1 MQEKFIYYQDIDS
14 MKIFSKI
21 GDAIS
26 GRSSNATPTLSIC
39 MMGPRS
45 VGKTTVL
52 TSIFHESQSQIC
64 DGSSIYLKALDANT
78 NTLNDYYTMLVD
90 AVAKKNASN
99 LPASNTISEFQFGLG
114 LAGRAES
121 VKLTIRDFPGEY
133 LTSTI
138 KSDRDEIYNF
148 MANATVIL
156 IAVDTPYLMEEGGRY
171 NAEKNKVDIVTHY
184 LKDNMV
190 AIKDKLVLFVPLKC
204 ERYLHDGKLSQVS
217 EKVKEAYKDLTDY
230 FGKNNIASFVTPI
243 ITLGGIEFDSMKD
256 CNTAGEV
263 SKVSVFRSWETKPE
277 YKPLFCPQPLYYL
290 LTYVANYYEW
300 QKKQKKGFL
309 DSFLDSFFSFI
320 KNDSKFLEEMKKLT
334 RFVIYNKNGFIPIT
348 TNSIIKIN

>member
-1 MQEKFIYYQDIDS
+1 MGVFD
-14 MKIFSKI
+14 KI
-21 GDAIS
+21 GQMVAGS
-26 GRSSNATPTLSIC
+26 PFSSTPTLSIC

-64 DGSSIYLKALDANT
+64 EGSSIYLKALDSNT
-78 NTLNDYYTMLVD
+78 NMLNDYHTMLVD

-114 LAGRAES
+114 LAGRSES

-138 KSDRDEIYNF
+138 KSDREDIYNF
-148 MANATVIL
+148 MASATVIL

-184 LKDNMV
+184 FKDNV
-190 AIKDKLVLFVPLKC
+190 AAVKDKLVLFVPLKC
-204 ERYLHDGKLSQVS
+204 ERYLHDGKLPQVS
-217 EKVKEAYKDLTDY
+217 EKVKETYKELTDF
-230 FGKNNIASFVTPI
+230 FGQNNIASFVTPI
-243 ITLGGIEFDSMKD
+243 ITLGGIEFDSMKNSNVPGD
-256 CNTAGEV
+256 V
-263 SKVSVFRSWETKPE
+263 SKVSVFRSWDVKPE

-290 LTYVANYYEW
+290 LTYVTNYYEW
-300 QKKQKKGFL
+300 QKKQKKGL
-309 DSFLDSFFSFI
+309 IDSFMDSIYSFI
-320 KNDSKFLEEMKKLT
+320 KNDSKFFEEMKKLT
-334 RFVIYNKNGFIPIT
+334 RFVIYNKNGFIPLT

>member
-1 MQEKFIYYQDIDS
+1 ML
-14 MKIFSKI
+14 SKI

-26 GRSSNATPTLSIC
+26 GKSKKAIPTLSIC

-64 DGSSIYLKALDANT
+64 DGSSIYLKAMDAET
-78 NTLNDYYTMLVD
+78 STLNDYYTMLVD

-99 LPASNTISEFQFGLG
+99 LPASNSISEFQFGLG

-121 VKLTIRDFPGEY
+121 IRLTIRDFPGEY
-133 LTSTI
+133 LTSSI
-138 KSDRDEIYNF
+138 KSDREEVYKF

-156 IAVDTPYLMEEGGRY
+156 IAVDTPYMMEEEGRY
-171 NAEKNKVDIVTHY
+171 NAEKNKVEIVTHY
-184 LKDNMV
+184 LKDNV
-190 AIKDKLVLFVPLKC
+190 SAIKNKLVLFVPLKC
-204 ERYLHDGKLSQVS
+204 ERYLHDGKLSLVS
-217 EKVKEAYKDLTDY
+217 ERVKDTYKDLTD
-230 FGKNNIASFVTPI
+230 FFAQNNIASFVTPI
-243 ITLGGIEFDSMKD
+243 ITLGGIEFDSFKD
-256 CNTAGEV
+256 SNIAGEV
-263 SKVSVFRSWETKPE
+263 SKVSVFRPWEAKPV

-300 QKKQKKGFL
+300 QQKQEKGTWN
-309 DSFLDSFFSFI
+309 SFLNSIFSFI
-320 KNDSKFLEEMKKLT
+320 KNDSKFFEEMKKLT

>member
-1 MQEKFIYYQDIDS
+1 MNIL
-14 MKIFSKI
+14 SKI
-21 GDAIS
+21 GDAIA
-26 GRSSNATPTLSIC
+26 GKYSSATPTLSIC

-52 TSIFHESQSQIC
+52 TSIFHESQDKIC
-64 DGSSIYLKALDANT
+64 DGSNIYLRALDADT

-99 LPASNTISEFQFGLG
+99 LPASNAISEFNFGLG

-138 KSDRDEIYNF
+138 KSDRDEVYNF
-148 MANATVIL
+148 IANATVIL
-156 IAVDTPYLMEEGGRY
+156 IAIDTPYLMEENGQY
-171 NAEKNKVDIVTHY
+171 NEEKNKVDIVTHY
-184 LKDNMV
+184 LKDNV
-190 AIKDKLVLFVPLKC
+190 TAIQDKLVLFVPLKC
-204 ERYLHDGKLSQVS
+204 ERYLHDKKLS
-217 EKVKEAYKDLTDY
+217 KVAERVIETYKDLTD
-230 FGKNNIASFVTPI
+230 FFAQNNIASFVTPI
-243 ITLGGIEFDSMKD
+243 ITLGGIEFDTMKD
-256 CNTAGEV
+256 SNVPGDV
-263 SKVSVFRSWETKPE
+263 SKIAVFRPWEANPV

-300 QKKQKKGFL
+300 KKTQKKGIWS
-309 DSFLDSFFSFI
+309 SFLDSFFSFI
-320 KNDSKFLEEMKKLT
+320 KNDSQFFEEMKKLT

>member
-1 MQEKFIYYQDIDS
+1 

-21 GDAIS
+21 GDVIS
-26 GRSSNATPTLSIC
+26 GKSSNAIPTLSIC

-64 DGSSIYLKALDANT
+64 DGSSIYLKALDSNT

-99 LPASNTISEFQFGLG
+99 LPASNAVSEFQFGLG
-114 LAGRAES
+114 LVGRAES

-138 KSDRDEIYNF
+138 KSDREEVYNF

-156 IAVDTPYLMEEGGRY
+156 IAVDTPYLIEEDGRY

-184 LKDNMV
+184 LKDNV
-190 AIKDKLVLFVPLKC
+190 AAIKDKLVLFVPLKC
-204 ERYLHDGKLSQVS
+204 ERYLHDGKLSMVS
-217 EKVKEAYKDLTDY
+217 ERVKATYKDLTD
-230 FGKNNIASFVTPI
+230 FFAQNNIASFVTPI

-256 CNTAGEV
+256 SGTVAGEV
-263 SKVSVFRSWETKPE
+263 SKVSVFRSWEVKPE

-300 QKKQKKGFL
+300 QKKQKKGFW

-320 KNDSKFLEEMKKLT
+320 KNDSKFLEEMKKLS
-334 RFVIYNKNGFIPIT
+334 RFVIYNKNGFVPIT

>member
-1 MQEKFIYYQDIDS
+1 MNIL
-14 MKIFSKI
+14 SKL

-26 GRSSNATPTLSIC
+26 GKSSGATPTLSIC

-64 DGSSIYLKALDANT
+64 DGSSIYLKALDSNT

-114 LAGRAES
+114 LVGRAES
-121 VKLTIRDFPGEY
+121 VRLTVRDFPGEY

-138 KSDRDEIYNF
+138 KSDREEIYDF

-156 IAVDTPYLMEEGGRY
+156 IAVDTPYLMEEYGRY

-184 LKDNMV
+184 LKDNV
-190 AIKDKLVLFVPLKC
+190 AAIKNKLVLFVPLKC
-204 ERYLHDGKLSQVS
+204 ERYMHDGKLSQVS
-217 EKVKEAYKDLTDY
+217 EKVKSTYKDLVEY
-230 FGKNNIASFVTPI
+230 FSQNNIASFVTPI
-243 ITLGGIEFDSMKD
+243 MTLGGIEFDSMKD
-256 CNTAGEV
+256 SSIPGEI
-263 SKVSVFRSWETKPE
+263 SKVAVYRSWKDNPE
-277 YKPLFCPQPLYYL
+277 YKPLFCSQPLYYL

-300 QKKQKKGFL
+300 QKKQKKGIW

-320 KNDSKFLEEMKKLT
+320 KNDAKFFEEMKKLT